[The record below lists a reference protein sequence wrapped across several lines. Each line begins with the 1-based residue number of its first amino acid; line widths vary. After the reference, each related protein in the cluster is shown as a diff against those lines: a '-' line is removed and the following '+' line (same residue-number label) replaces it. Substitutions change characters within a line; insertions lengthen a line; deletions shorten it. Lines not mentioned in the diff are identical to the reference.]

1 MTMKFVEGVCI
12 SNLNLINMYVN
23 IWLFTKILL
32 EWNNTLEHKGKYY
45 MPVIFLDEK
54 FSKGHVVF

>member
-1 MTMKFVEGVCI
+1 MTLKFVEGLCI

-32 EWNNTLEHKGKYY
+32 EWNNKLEHEGKYY

-54 FSKGHVVF
+54 FSKGDLVF